1 MRRGE
6 VRVRTCG
13 RGDDAAARA
22 LEGDADATRRREMH
36 NRGYRPMWW
45 MLPETFGGETHGS
58 AVVAS
63 TGAASTG
70 ARARWS
76 ARAFARW
83 LEGRGARVPTFVRE
97 LGGVTMERDG

>member
-1 MRRGE
+1 
-6 VRVRTCG
+6 
-13 RGDDAAARA
+13 
-22 LEGDADATRRREMH
+22 
-36 NRGYRPMWW
+36 MWW
-45 MLPETFGGETHGS
+45 MRPETFGGETLGS

-83 LEGRGARVPTFVRE
+83 LEGRGSRVPTFVRE

>member
-1 MRRGE
+1 
-6 VRVRTCG
+6 
-13 RGDDAAARA
+13 
-22 LEGDADATRRREMH
+22 
-36 NRGYRPMWW
+36 MWW
-45 MLPETFGGETHGS
+45 MRPETFGGETLGR
-58 AVVAS
+58 AVVVS

-97 LGGVTMERDG
+97 LGGVTMDRDG

>member
-1 MRRGE
+1 MRG

-13 RGDDAAARA
+13 RGDAAAART
-22 LEGDADATRRREMH
+22 LECDADATRRREMH
-36 NRGYRPMWW
+36 THSEGYRPMWW
-45 MLPETFGGETHGS
+45 MRPATFCGD
-58 AVVAS
+58 APVVAS

-97 LGGVTMERDG
+97 LGGVTMDEGG

>member
-1 MRRGE
+1 
-6 VRVRTCG
+6 
-13 RGDDAAARA
+13 
-22 LEGDADATRRREMH
+22 
-36 NRGYRPMWW
+36 MWW

-63 TGAASTG
+63 TGTASTG

>member
-1 MRRGE
+1 MRG

-13 RGDDAAARA
+13 RGDDAAART
-22 LEGDADATRRREMH
+22 LECDADASRRREMEV
-36 NRGYRPMWW
+36 RGYRPMWW
-45 MLPETFGGETHGS
+45 MRPETFGETLES

-63 TGAASTG
+63 TGAAASTG

-97 LGGVTMERDG
+97 LGGVTMDEGG

>member
-1 MRRGE
+1 
-6 VRVRTCG
+6 
-13 RGDDAAARA
+13 
-22 LEGDADATRRREMH
+22 
-36 NRGYRPMWW
+36 MWW
-45 MLPETFGGETHGS
+45 MRPETFGGETHGS

-83 LEGRGARVPTFVRE
+83 LEGRGSRVPTFVCE
-97 LGGVTMERDG
+97 LGGVTMDRDG